1 MIKQELSRDAELKN
15 QSWERFLPRFRQK
28 NVSKRR
34 EPQKKS
40 KKKEYTPFPPQPP
53 ESKVHTHR
61 CTQTRAQR
69 ERPLLAAAWF
79 QMRSGPLLI

>member
-53 ESKVHTHR
+53 ESKVHTEPTHTHR
-61 CTQTRAQR
+61 CTHRYTNTGAQR
-69 ERPLLAAAWF
+69 ERP
-79 QMRSGPLLI
+79 S

>member
-53 ESKVHTHR
+53 ESKVRTHR
-61 CTQTRAQR
+61 GPEGATPHSLCSCC
-69 ERPLLAAAWF
+69 LLWEG
-79 QMRSGPLLI
+79 S

>member
-1 MIKQELSRDAELKN
+1 MCVCQALMIKQELSRDAELKN

-40 KKKEYTPFPPQPP
+40 KKKETEGRGATFDPEQEGKEPTRGEGKALQMYPQ
-53 ESKVHTHR
+53 
-61 CTQTRAQR
+61 Q
-69 ERPLLAAAWF
+69 
-79 QMRSGPLLI
+79 